1 MSFMQQYSC
10 KKAEQR
16 TKEQTR
22 FIAKDESLDSLP
34 TDTANSFAAEA
45 KVPLFSAA
53 TPEMLCKIQSRH
65 TAEGQQIRKSKFL
78 RNPLD
83 YYRGD
88 S

>member
-1 MSFMQQYSC
+1 MQQYSC

-22 FIAKDESLDSLP
+22 FIAKGESIDLLP
-34 TDTANSFAAEA
+34 TNTTNSFTA
-45 KVPLFSAA
+45 KAKLSLRSAS

-65 TAEGQQIRKSKFL
+65 TVEGQQIRKSKFL
-78 RNPLD
+78 RNPLE
-83 YYRGD
+83 YYRGN